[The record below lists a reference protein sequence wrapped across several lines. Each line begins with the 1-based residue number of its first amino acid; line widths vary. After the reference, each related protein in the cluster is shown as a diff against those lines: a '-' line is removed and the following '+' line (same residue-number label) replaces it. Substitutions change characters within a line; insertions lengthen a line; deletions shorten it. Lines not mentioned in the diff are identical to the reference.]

1 MFFSWS
7 CLTIIGSKLGPSS
20 WSYGSWI
27 YNDIDY
33 IHCITTKVFEFESRS
48 WRGVLNTTLF
58 EKQIVFFVHGAEKKK
73 KKRPNNSHFINDNLV
88 TRDYCTS
95 SRGFQYFSSLPVLHY
110 LQAVL
115 FIKIWTIFMN
125 ILHNT
130 LQNQEVPKTI
140 LGG

>member
-48 WRGVLNTTLF
+48 WGGVLNTTLF

-73 KKRPNNSHFINDNLV
+73 KNVPIIHILSTIIWSPEIIAPRLGAFNIFQV
-88 TRDYCTS
+88 Y
-95 SRGFQYFSSLPVLHY
+95 QYFTIYRRYFLLKFEQFSWISY
-110 LQAVL
+110 TTL
-115 FIKIWTIFMN
+115 FKIRRYQRPF
-125 ILHNT
+125 
-130 LQNQEVPKTI
+130 
-140 LGG
+140 